1 MNGTSSSWPKSWS
14 ICCILQKCAW
24 RSRTGLPLCLLV
36 VLVTMDSFAM
46 SWSLRLLKWQRL
58 LKNSSSNLGTN
69 TERLQLLHE
78 VQLLVA
84 LQEDQGIWGPVR
96 LGVDDGAQ
104 VLVFPHSCYLLS
116 IDGQWAKSWG
126 ISPEI
131 HHCLLGLGDDEKEVV
146 DLAPALK
153 LLHSTAEWVFT
164 CSDETGQRHVI

>member
-1 MNGTSSSWPKSWS
+1 MTEVIEK
-14 ICCILQKCAW
+14 Q
-24 RSRTGLPLCLLV
+24 
-36 VLVTMDSFAM
+36 F
-46 SWSLRLLKWQRL
+46 QQ
-58 LKNSSSNLGTN
+58 LGTN

-116 IDGQWAKSWG
+116 IDGQWARSRG
-126 ISPEI
+126 SSSEI
-131 HHCLLGLGDDEKEVV
+131 HHCLLGLGDNEKEVV

-153 LLHSTAEWVFT
+153 LLHSTAE
-164 CSDETGQRHVI
+164 